1 MRHDVAKSERRVCGF
16 FYGGSTGVKDT
27 YEKFKTRSN
36 AQGTEIKSH
45 AYRALRR
52 SRLKE
57 MHAVR
62 YADDFKIFCASHED
76 AVRAYKA
83 TELWLKDRLGLE
95 ISPDKSKVVN
105 LKRQYSDFLGFKLK
119 VRKKGKK
126 YVVRSHM
133 SDKAYKKAHDKVSEE
148 VKELAHSENWS
159 YWLWKPCWSAFA

>member
-1 MRHDVAKSERRVCGF
+1 
-16 FYGGSTGVKDT
+16 
-27 YEKFKTRSN
+27 
-36 AQGTEIKSH
+36 
-45 AYRALRR
+45 
-52 SRLKE
+52 

-133 SDKAYKKAHDKVSEE
+133 SDKAYKKAHDKVSE
-148 VKELAHSENWS
+148 VA
-159 YWLWKPCWSAFA
+159 A

>member
-1 MRHDVAKSERRVCGF
+1 MPTK
-16 FYGGSTGVKDT
+16 T
-27 YEKFKTRSN
+27 KFKTRSN

-83 TELWLKDRLGLE
+83 TELWLKD
-95 ISPDKSKVVN
+95 KSKVVN

-133 SDKAYKKAHDKVSEE
+133 SDKAYKKAHDKVSE
-148 VKELAHSENWS
+148 VA
-159 YWLWKPCWSAFA
+159 A